1 MSISSDKKEIF
12 STIGAYS
19 SLGKQTKMPDLT
31 NIFPSVNNKDDVIPF
46 LLDTLKVVVGS
57 DALKDLT
64 GEMFTNFIDK
74 IEPKAKNVIKKQI
87 TQINANDPI
96 PSGFT
101 TGGTGITIDL
111 PKIDIF
117 KKVKQPTNDVLGE
130 LRNDY
135 SRLYNFDNSLINSI
149 KTGDDVNFGD
159 MITIK
164 HNPTPDT
171 ITLKTTLPTGSTIGT
186 LLIGLVDSMEIIN
199 KKELV
204 SNVMNVI
211 YGTITSALY
220 RTPEET
226 KLELE
231 IDTVIQQLIDDGD
244 DSFVLSPEKLDE
256 ISEKALNIS
265 KGINQYD
272 MGCGMISTV
281 LSVDDLNTLVTTVND
296 STDPFVV
303 ANAFN
308 KTIDDAAKN
317 NPTSTDENKQT
328 IRDGFFQKLIKE
340 LTTALVKSLVVAP
353 QIRSLLAISS
363 SFQNGGIPNIGEPM
377 DDLKKFKTYIKCCTK
392 EIISMVSEFIF
403 NLILGF
409 LVALLDPIIRKI
421 VKEKINQYTETIKTL
436 IKK

>member
-12 STIGAYS
+12 STIGAYA

-31 NIFPSVNNKDDVIPF
+31 NIFPSVNNKDDVVPF

-74 IEPKAKNVIKKQI
+74 IEPMAKDVIKKQI
-87 TQINANDPI
+87 IQLNANDQI
-96 PSGFT
+96 PSEFIT
-101 TGGTGITIDL
+101 TGVSVSL

-135 SRLYNFDNSLINSI
+135 SKQYNFDNTLINSI
-149 KTGDDVNFGD
+149 KTGNEVIFGNS
-159 MITIK
+159 ITIK
-164 HNPTPDT
+164 HNPIPDT
-171 ITLKTTLPTGSTIGT
+171 ITFKSTLPNGSTIGT
-186 LLIGLVDSMEIIN
+186 LLTGLVDNMEIIN

-211 YGTITSALY
+211 YGTISGALKK
-220 RTPEET
+220 TVEET

-231 IDTVIQQLIDDGD
+231 IDEVIQQLIDDGD
-244 DSFVLSPEKLDE
+244 DSFILSPSKLDK
-256 ISEKALNIS
+256 ISQKALNIS

-281 LSVDDLNTLVTTVND
+281 LSVDDLNTLVSTITG

-308 KTIDDAAKN
+308 LTIDDAAKD
-317 NPTSTDENKQT
+317 NPATTDENKQT

-340 LTTALVKSLVVAP
+340 FTTVLVKSLVVAP

-363 SFQNGGIPNIGEPM
+363 SFQNGGISLIGEPM
-377 DDLKKFKTYIKCCTK
+377 EDLKKFKTFIKCCTK

-409 LVALLDPIIRKI
+409 LISMLDPIIRKI
-421 VKEKINQYTETIKTL
+421 VKEKINQYTGIIKTL
-436 IKK
+436 IKG